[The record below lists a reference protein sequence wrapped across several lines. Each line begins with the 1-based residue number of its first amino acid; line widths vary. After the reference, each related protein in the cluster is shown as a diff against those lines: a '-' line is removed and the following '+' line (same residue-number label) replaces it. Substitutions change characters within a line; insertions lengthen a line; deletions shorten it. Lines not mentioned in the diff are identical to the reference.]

1 MNPNVDPNTG
11 IHYGV
16 IPVTEFNPEIFYEE
30 CVPVYRCE
38 TCEHNPAND
47 DDYPAACDMC
57 ENYDNIVMTDGMH
70 LRLDENNDVWVLR
83 SHYTTLCAPCSPC
96 APNAG
101 YITDQIDNGLETYAP
116 NPDWLREPEKF
127 NIKEIEHEKI

>member
-38 TCEHNPAND
+38 TCEHYDSESLCENIV
-47 DDYPAACDMC
+47 C
-57 ENYDNIVMTDGMH
+57 ENYDNVVMADGME
-70 LRLDENNDVWVLR
+70 LRLDERNDVWVFK
-83 SHYTTLCAPCSPC
+83 SNYTTLCAPCSPC

-101 YITDQIDNGLETYAP
+101 YITDQVDNGLETYAP
-116 NPDWLREPEKF
+116 NPDWLLNPEKF
-127 NIKEIEHEKI
+127 NVKEIEHEKN